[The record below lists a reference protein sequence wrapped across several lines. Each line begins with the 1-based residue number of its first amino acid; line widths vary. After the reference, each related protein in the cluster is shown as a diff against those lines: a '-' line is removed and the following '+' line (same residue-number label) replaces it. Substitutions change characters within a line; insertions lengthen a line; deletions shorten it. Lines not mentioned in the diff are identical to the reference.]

1 MHSSLILISFTTL
14 WTLTY
19 ATVPMIKAQTWTKDD
34 LTRQHAHCTFNLTE
48 KMTKGAWKM
57 SINTNIPTEKI
68 KLWVMKVVEHSADGK
83 TYQLKSKYEYWP
95 QTIDVQFRLTYKKG
109 DIPLDGSC
117 SSNVE
122 PIEEPE
128 TAAAPATII
137 ESTNIIERHEWK
149 KDGKMYMNGKCVLPI
164 AETLNDFYIAITLD
178 QDTSG
183 IKNWIGNTFSED
195 SNGRWYILKNKWTTH
210 PPELQ
215 FTFKITFDSDTM
227 PNGNCAILTGGNPE
241 PPSTQSPTPAP
252 TIPSEETTTAN
263 MVIVNSYQDNNK
275 MKMQATCD
283 LPIDTPLESFYI
295 LLFFTED
302 TSDLEIW
309 IGHEEQADPD
319 GRWYLVKNNHNANLP
334 SISFPFHVRYSSSQE
349 PSGICKLYN
358 GDLEPITLK
367 PTTPTTSTEQPTT
380 TTLPITTTQ
389 QRSSP
394 ITITTRPPTR
404 LTSTTQSPT
413 TITTRPPTSPT
424 TTTQQQT
431 TQQRSTTTTSPSTTT
446 TTTPEATTTKQ
457 SVATKYDYRKVLEL
471 SILFY
476 EAQRSG
482 KLPSNNR
489 IPFRGDSALG
499 DKGLSGEDLTGGWY
513 DAGDGVKFN
522 LPMASATTVLSW
534 GLSQWQDAYK
544 AAGQLELMYDSIK
557 WPLDYLE
564 KCWTESKN
572 LYYCQVADGNKD
584 HAFWGRPE
592 DMTYTRDAFAV
603 STGKPGSDVAGETVS
618 AFASASIAFATK
630 DPAYSAKLLSKART
644 LYTFAKTYRG
654 KYSDSVPE
662 ANPFYTSYSGYE
674 DELCLSA
681 AMLYK
686 ATKEQKYL
694 NDAEGFA
701 TTNAGWAFSWDE
713 KIVACQLL
721 LFKETGD
728 QKYKT
733 PVVNFIKD
741 FMSGSVKHTNCGLAF
756 RLKWGSNRYAAN
768 AAFIALMAADTPGF
782 SKAEEYKTW
791 AMSQIHYMLGDNNYK
806 MSYQIGYG
814 NNYPRKPHHRASSCP
829 DMPEPC
835 NNAQQYSPSDNPQ
848 ILYGAL
854 VGGPDE
860 NDFYEDNRNDYIK
873 NEVAVDYNAGFQSAA
888 AGLLHFAIEET
899 LPQAPPSKC

>member
-1 MHSSLILISFTTL
+1 M
-14 WTLTY
+14 
-19 ATVPMIKAQTWTKDD
+19 
-34 LTRQHAHCTFNLTE
+34 N
-48 KMTKGAWKM
+48 KGAWRM
-57 SINTNIPTEKI
+57 TINTNIPTENI
-68 KLWVMKVVEHSADGK
+68 KSSANGK
-83 TYQLKSKYEYWP
+83 TYQLKSKYE
-95 QTIDVQFRLTYKKG
+95 LTYEK
-109 DIPLDGSC
+109 
-117 SSNVE
+117 
-122 PIEEPE
+122 
-128 TAAAPATII
+128 
-137 ESTNIIERHEWK
+137 
-149 KDGKMYMNGKCVLPI
+149 
-164 AETLNDFYIAITLD
+164 D

-183 IKNWIGNTFSED
+183 IKNWVGTTFSED

-215 FTFKITFDSDTM
+215 FNFIITFDSDTM

-241 PPSTQSPTPAP
+241 PPSTQSPPPAP
-252 TIPSEETTTAN
+252 TIPSTETTTAN
-263 MVIVNSYQDNNK
+263 MVVVNSYQDNGK

-283 LPIDTPLESFYI
+283 LPIDMPLESFYI
-295 LLFFTED
+295 LLFLTED

-309 IGHEEQADPD
+309 VGKEEQADPD

-334 SISFPFHVRYSSSQE
+334 SISFPFHVRYSGSQE
-349 PSGICKLYN
+349 PSGICKLYSE
-358 GDLEPITLK
+358 DLEPIISK
-367 PTTPTTSTEQPTT
+367 PTTPTTSTEPQTT
-380 TTLPITTTQ
+380 ITLPSTTTQ
-389 QRSSP
+389 QPSSP

-404 LTSTTQSPT
+404 PT
-413 TITTRPPTSPT
+413 TATQPPTVITTRPPTSTT

-431 TQQRSTTTTSPSTTT
+431 SQQTTTSTTPAAATTTTTTPEATTT

-457 SVATKYDYRKVLEL
+457 SVATKYDYPKVLEL

-499 DKGLSGEDLTGGWY
+499 DKGFSGEDLTGGWY

-522 LPMASATTVLSW
+522 LPMASATTILSW
-534 GLSQWQDAYK
+534 GLSQWQDAYE

-557 WPLDYLE
+557 WPLDYLQ
-564 KCWTESKN
+564 KCWIESKN

-603 STGKPGSDVAGETVS
+603 STSKPGSDVAGETVS
-618 AFASASIAFATK
+618 AFASASIAFAIK
-630 DPAYSAKLLSKART
+630 DPAYSAELLLKAKT

-721 LFKETGD
+721 IFQETGD
-728 QKYKT
+728 LKYKT
-733 PVVNFIKD
+733 PVINFMKD
-741 FMSGSVKHTNCGLAF
+741 FMSGSVKNTNCGLAF

-782 SKAEEYKTW
+782 SQAEEYKTW

-829 DMPEPC
+829 DMPAPC

-860 NDFYEDNRNDYIK
+860 NDFYEDKRDDYIK